1 MPEVVLFAVASLM
14 LALVSRASLRKPGSH
29 GFYRFLAW
37 ECMLGLFVMNM
48 HAWHDDIN
56 SIHQTIVGILFYSSL
71 LLAIVSVAILKLAG
85 KPDSRRNDAP
95 MLEFE
100 KTTTLVTT
108 GIYRHIRHPLYVSL
122 LLLCWGYFFKHPS
135 LPGSMLSIAASV
147 LIVAAAR
154 AEEIENIRYFGEEY
168 QEYMKRT
175 KMFVPFIL

>member
-1 MPEVVLFAVASLM
+1 MPDEVLFVVVSLL

-48 HAWHDDIN
+48 HAWYDDIH
-56 SIHQTIVGILFYSSL
+56 SPHQTIVGILFYSSL
-71 LLAIVSVAILKLAG
+71 LLVFISVAILKLAG

-108 GIYRHIRHPLYVSL
+108 GVYRYIRHPLYVSL
-122 LLLCWGYFFKHPS
+122 FLLCWGYFFKHPS
-135 LPGSMLSIAASV
+135 LPGSMLAIAASV
-147 LIVAAAR
+147 LLVAAAR

-175 KMFVPFIL
+175 TMFVPFIL